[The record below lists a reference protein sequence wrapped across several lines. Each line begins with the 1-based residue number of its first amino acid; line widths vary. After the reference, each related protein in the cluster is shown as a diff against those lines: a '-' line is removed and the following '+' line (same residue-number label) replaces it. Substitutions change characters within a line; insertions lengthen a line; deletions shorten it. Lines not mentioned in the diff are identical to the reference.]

1 MTHALLSPSG
11 ADRWV
16 SCPGSVAL
24 TKDIPRSSSK
34 YADEGTDAHHLA
46 ALCLNTKTDASGYVG
61 QIMPLGNIVQID
73 TAKFVQSYVDSVRE
87 LAAQPGASLLV
98 EQSLP
103 IHHLTGEADAHG
115 TADAVVL
122 TDTELTVVDLKYGQ
136 GVEVSAVGNLQ
147 LQMYALAAL
156 EQYSL
161 LHDVA
166 TVHLVI
172 HQPRLYSISRHTM
185 AVAELQGV
193 GELIKVAAVAAQ
205 LPDALLMPSVKG
217 CRWCPAKATCPALAT
232 AVTNVC
238 DSTPDRTADA
248 LGKAMAFVELA
259 TGWCKAV
266 QTAAFFSLQTGQA
279 VTGYKLVQGRKGARA
294 WVDAAQAETVL
305 KGMRLSVSDIYDKT
319 VISPTTAA
327 ALLENGTI
335 SATRWTTLTPLI
347 YQKDGALIVVPV
359 SDKRAALVTQ
369 ADALFT
375 DVTQQN

>member
-46 ALCLNTKTDASGYVG
+46 ALCLSTKTDASGYVG
-61 QIMPLGNIVQID
+61 QLMPLGTMVQTD
-73 TAKFVQSYVDSVRE
+73 TANFVQSYVDSVRE

-103 IHHLTGEADAHG
+103 IQHLTGEADAHG

-147 LQMYALAAL
+147 LQIYALAAL
-156 EQYSL
+156 EQYGL

-172 HQPRLYSISRHTM
+172 HQPRLYNVSRHTM
-185 AVAELQGV
+185 AVTELQAV
-193 GELIKVAAVAAQ
+193 GALIKVAAIAAQ
-205 LPDALLMPSVKG
+205 LPDAPLMPSVKG
-217 CRWCPAKATCPALAT
+217 CRWCPAKATCSALAT
-232 AVTNVC
+232 AVTSVC
-238 DSTPDRTADA
+238 DSAPDDAADA

-266 QTAAFFSLQTGQA
+266 QAAAFSALQTGQA

-305 KGMRLSVSDIYDKT
+305 RSMRLSVSEIYDKT
-319 VISPTTAA
+319 LINPTTAA
-327 ALLENGTI
+327 ALLEKGTI
-335 SATRWTTLTPLI
+335 PATRWATLTPLI
-347 YQKDGALIVVPV
+347 YQKDGAPTVVPV

-375 DVTQQN
+375 DVTQKN